1 MPIVKSIS
9 NGPEISLT
17 YHVVERVEFSRVGGS
32 LIWGAHY
39 RSYIDGEEARQPD
52 KRARQAG
59 LAGGV
64 PLVPLGTDPIGAF
77 ESAAVLSPSSEFFG
91 GQVVPHATVYTP
103 VEWARKSQWESVK
116 VGRDAA
122 LAGGVDTPYGR
133 FDSDLTS
140 IVNVI
145 GASAMAA
152 QMPDT
157 WSDQWILADR
167 SAVTLNKAQLMEV
180 GAILAD
186 FRSRTYRRGDELY
199 RAIQEVTTTD
209 DVRAITW
216 SPGLA

>member
-1 MPIVKSIS
+1 MPIIKPVLS
-9 NGPEISLT
+9 GPDKTLT
-17 YHVVERVEFSRVGGS
+17 YHRVERVEICRVDGQILWSG
-32 LIWGAHY
+32 HY
-39 RSYIDGEEARQPD
+39 RSFIDGEEARQPGVVG
-52 KRARQAG
+52 RGHNIVA
-59 LAGGV
+59 GV
-64 PLVPLGTDPIGAF
+64 PLVPLGDDPIAAF
-77 ESAAVLSPSSEFFG
+77 ETAAVMHPKSEFYG
-91 GQVVPHATVYTP
+91 GQVVPSAEVYTP

-116 VGRDAA
+116 VGRDTA

-145 GASAMAA
+145 GAASIAV
-152 QMPDT
+152 QMPET

-167 SAVTLNKAQLMEV
+167 SVVTLNKSQLMEV

-199 RAIQEVTTTD
+199 RAIQEAVTVD

>member
-1 MPIVKSIS
+1 MPIIKAITV
-9 NGPEISLT
+9 GPSRVYT
-17 YHVVERVEFSRVGGS
+17 YHSVERVEFCRVDGQVLWSG
-32 LIWGAHY
+32 HY
-39 RSYIDGEEARQPD
+39 RSFTDGEEARTPGM
-52 KRARQAG
+52 RAPGYEIATS
-59 LAGGV
+59 V
-64 PLVPLGTDPIGAF
+64 PLVPLGMDPIAAF
-77 ESAAVLSPSSEFFG
+77 EAAAVLSPQSEFFG

-103 VEWARKSQWESVK
+103 AEWARRGQWEAVK
-116 VGRDAA
+116 TGRDAA

-145 GASAMAA
+145 GAASIAA

-167 SAVTLNKAQLMEV
+167 SVVTLNKAQLMEV

-199 RAIQEVTTTD
+199 RAIQEAATAD

-216 SPGLA
+216 SPGVA